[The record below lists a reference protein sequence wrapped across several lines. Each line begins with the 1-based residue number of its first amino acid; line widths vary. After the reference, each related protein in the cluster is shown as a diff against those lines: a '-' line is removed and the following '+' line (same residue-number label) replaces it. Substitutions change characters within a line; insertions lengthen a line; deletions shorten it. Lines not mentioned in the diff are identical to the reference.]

1 MQQLERVPKPL
12 HILHTLTLPTVSA
25 PRDNVS
31 KVVHCSLGSLLFS
44 LSQHLS
50 IEITSSVMQEKL
62 VLIII
67 LKVMMR
73 QDVIALL
80 TAGRTYTAETSMF

>member
-1 MQQLERVPKPL
+1 
-12 HILHTLTLPTVSA
+12 
-25 PRDNVS
+25 
-31 KVVHCSLGSLLFS
+31 
-44 LSQHLS
+44 
-50 IEITSSVMQEKL
+50 MQEKL

-80 TAGRTYTAETSMF
+80 TAGRPYTAETSMF